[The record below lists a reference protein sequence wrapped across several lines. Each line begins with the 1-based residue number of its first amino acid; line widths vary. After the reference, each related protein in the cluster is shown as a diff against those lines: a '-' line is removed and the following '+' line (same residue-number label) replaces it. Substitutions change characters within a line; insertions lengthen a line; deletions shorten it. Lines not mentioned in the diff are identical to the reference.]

1 LILFKNFF
9 QEKTHTLRGRASK
22 WININASWKL
32 VKGIREYFTIFLK
45 LFYIFEI
52 TSKYASHLSQYGIIE
67 TEFILLPYTSKKW
80 TTYIN

>member
-1 LILFKNFF
+1 MDKYKCFMEISKRYMGILYK
-9 QEKTHTLRGRASK
+9 
-22 WININASWKL
+22 
-32 VKGIREYFTIFLK
+32 VLK

-67 TEFILLPYTSKKW
+67 TEFIFLPYTSKKW